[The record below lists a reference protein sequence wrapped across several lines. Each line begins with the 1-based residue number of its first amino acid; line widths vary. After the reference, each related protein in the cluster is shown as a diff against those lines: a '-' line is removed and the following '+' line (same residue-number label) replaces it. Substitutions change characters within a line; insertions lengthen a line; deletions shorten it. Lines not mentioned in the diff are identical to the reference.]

1 MKDKIKGITQQY
13 YRYDSEHN
21 ICFKLALAFFFFF
34 HRYCKRPCLLLLLF
48 FNQIHLFFKS
58 KFVFNVFTCN
68 RTNM

>member
-34 HRYCKRPCLLLLLF
+34 SSILQETMPTIVIIF
-48 FNQIHLFFKS
+48 
-58 KFVFNVFTCN
+58 
-68 RTNM
+68 